1 MRITFVETRLHR
13 GDFIYGAGPTSAGG
27 NLRLTRMDTLLV
39 RVETDIGLHGWG
51 EGFGFAL
58 AQTTQDAVDR
68 LIGPACL
75 GQDAR
80 DIAGIGRM
88 LARRFHNY
96 GRNGPVGFGLSA
108 IDIALWDIAGKAA
121 GVPLHVLLGNGRRDA
136 VPAYAS
142 LLRYGVAADVA
153 RNTAEA
159 VRRGYR
165 EIKLHEVDLACIQA
179 ARAEA
184 GALPLML
191 DINCAWDGLPAARD
205 FCAAVRG
212 MNIGWVE
219 EPLWPPEDFA
229 GLAALRQDAVV
240 PISAGENLGG
250 VEDFGRLFAAG
261 AVDVAQPSAT
271 KHGGVSGLLAVAAL
285 AQRAGVRVVPHSPYF
300 GPGLLATL
308 QVLAAMEQAAPL
320 EIYFADLATP
330 LYPALRPV
338 NGMVAVPHGPGLGLE
353 PSL

>member
-1 MRITFVETRLHR
+1 MKITRVETRLHR
-13 GDFIYGAGPTSAGG
+13 SDFAYGAGASGASG
-27 NLRLTRMDTLLV
+27 NLRLTRIDTLLV
-39 RVETDIGLHGWG
+39 RVETENGLHGWG
-51 EGFGFAL
+51 EGFGFTL

-88 LARRFHNY
+88 LARRFHNF
-96 GRNGPVGFGLSA
+96 GRNGPVGFAISA

-121 GVPLHVLLGNGRRDA
+121 GVPLHVLLGNGRRA
-136 VPAYAS
+136 EVPAYAS

-153 RNTAEA
+153 RNVAEA
-159 VRRGYR
+159 RRRGYR
-165 EIKLHEVDLACIQA
+165 EIKLHEVDLDCIRA
-179 ARAEA
+179 ARDAA
-184 GALPLML
+184 GDLPLML
-191 DINCAWDGLPAARD
+191 DVNCAWDRVALALD

-212 MNIGWVE
+212 TPIGWVE

-229 GLAALRQDAVV
+229 GLAALRGEAGV

-250 VEDFGRLFAAG
+250 VEDFARLLAAG

-271 KHGGVSGLLAVAAL
+271 KHGGVSGLLAIGAL
-285 AQRAGVRVVPHSPYF
+285 AQREGVRVVPHSPYF

-308 QVLAAMEQAAPL
+308 HVLAAAEQPTPI

-330 LYPALRPV
+330 VYPALLARD
-338 NGMVAVPHGPGLGLE
+338 GMVAVPDAPGLGLE
-353 PSL
+353 PAL